1 MEFDQ
6 FISLLSALGDFGA
19 LLSGAGDVM
28 SGSASLAGSAG
39 GAQA

>member
-28 SGSASLAGSAG
+28 SGSASLTDSIG